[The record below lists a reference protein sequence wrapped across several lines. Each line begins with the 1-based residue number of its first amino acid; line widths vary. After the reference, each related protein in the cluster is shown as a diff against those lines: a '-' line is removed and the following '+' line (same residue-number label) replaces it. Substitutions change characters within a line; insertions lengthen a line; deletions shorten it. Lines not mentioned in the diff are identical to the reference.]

1 MHKVFSYWVPTT
13 ENIDFESCKCA
24 LGNTSL
30 KKNVTISD
38 IDDKVAIHLEI
49 DPNSFDLVVTLLFD
63 NNTTLD
69 TINMTCIDSFESGII
84 IYKAESTS
92 NDGVVQKISPNTEIV
107 LKIQAY
113 HLFKEF
119 FHKHEYHSK
128 KHDSLLEAYSSTEE
142 NDEDQIL
149 QHYAKLYIKKFPA
162 YKRKL
167 NLIPTSKIIKRFSN
181 TKNLN
186 ALLSPA
192 IKSITTAKNFIH
204 QAMGEIIYAEFIIDS
219 IPDKSE
225 RNNYKNELNK
235 FKQQFEVQHKK
246 YELTY
251 EQIDMLY
258 SKNINTL
265 QIYLGIIGV
274 VLGFGGII
282 FAVVSLF
289 SSS

>member
-1 MHKVFSYWVPTT
+1 MHKLFSYWVPTT
-13 ENIDFESCKCA
+13 ENIDFESLKGA
-24 LGNTSL
+24 LSNTSL

-38 IDDKVAIHLEI
+38 IDDKVDIHLEI
-49 DPNSFDLVVTLLFD
+49 NPNSFDIVVTLLFD
-63 NNTTLD
+63 KKTKLD
-69 TINMTCIDSFESGII
+69 TINMTCLNSFDSGII
-84 IYKAESTS
+84 IYKAKSIS
-92 NDGVVQKISPNTEIV
+92 SDGTVQNISENTEIV

-128 KHDSLLEAYSSTEE
+128 KHDSLLEAHTSTQA

-149 QHYAKLYIKKFPA
+149 KHYAKLYIKKFPA

-167 NLIPTSKIIKRFSN
+167 NLIPTSKIIERFSDK
-181 TKNLN
+181 KNLN

-192 IKSITTAKNFIH
+192 VQTITTAKNFIH
-204 QAMGEIIYAEFIIDS
+204 QAMGEMIYAEFIIES
-219 IPDKSE
+219 ISNETE
-225 RNNYKNELNK
+225 RISYQNKLNK
-235 FKQQFEVQHKK
+235 FRHQFEIQHKK

-265 QIYLGIIGV
+265 QIYLGMIGV
-274 VLGFGGII
+274 ALGLGGII
-282 FAVVSLF
+282 YTIIH
-289 SSS
+289 